1 MNDFNFQETKF
12 KSLKQF
18 KGMVQSNMKILSS
31 FIHLQV
37 VPNLYEFPSSVQH
50 KGRYFKEC
58 S

>member
-1 MNDFNFQETKF
+1 MNDFNFQETM
-12 KSLKQF
+12 QF

-31 FIHLQV
+31 FTHRQV

-58 S
+58 G